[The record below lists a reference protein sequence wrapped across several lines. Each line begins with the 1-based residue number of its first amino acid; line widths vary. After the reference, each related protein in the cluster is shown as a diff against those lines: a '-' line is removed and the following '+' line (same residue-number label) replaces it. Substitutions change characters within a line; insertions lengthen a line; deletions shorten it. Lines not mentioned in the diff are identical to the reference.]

1 MTIKK
6 TQEPFFLIVK
16 KNTFNKYKINKKI
29 DSSLMIR
36 EEAIE
41 IIINNFKKNYKII
54 STTGMISRELYEIR
68 KKHNQ
73 KLQNDFLTVGSMG
86 HASQIAL
93 GVALKSK
100 KKIICLDGDGS
111 FIMHMGGISTI
122 GSLKLKNFIHIV
134 INNYAHD
141 SVGGQETSSVTSN
154 LSKIALACS
163 YNKVFPNINDKKN

>member
-1 MTIKK
+1 
-6 TQEPFFLIVK
+6 
-16 KNTFNKYKINKKI
+16 
-29 DSSLMIR
+29 
-36 EEAIE
+36 
-41 IIINNFKKNYKII
+41 
-54 STTGMISRELYEIR
+54 
-68 KKHNQ
+68 
-73 KLQNDFLTVGSMG
+73 MG

-141 SVGGQETSSVTSN
+141 YWGGQETSSVTSN

-163 YNKVFPNINDKKN
+163 YNKVFPNINDKKKKNNALKLIRKTNGPILMEVIVKKGSRKKSWQTKRNTNTKQKIFIKNINK